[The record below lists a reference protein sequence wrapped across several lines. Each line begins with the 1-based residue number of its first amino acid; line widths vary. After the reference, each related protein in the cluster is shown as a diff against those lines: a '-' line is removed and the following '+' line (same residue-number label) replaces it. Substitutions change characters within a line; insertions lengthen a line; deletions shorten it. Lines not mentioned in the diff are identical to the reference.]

1 MLSQGSVLPGPRV
14 TPAPGMAGL
23 VRVDQDYLW
32 KSGSLSAFRRS
43 LFSIRAEQQEG
54 PAEHQPVGGEKKQ
67 VLSTG
72 SACLGASRLL
82 ASVPRGWKGSL
93 SSLALNL
100 AWVLNLK

>member
-1 MLSQGSVLPGPRV
+1 MRKGHLEKLRGAESGLSPGWIGSRGPGV
-14 TPAPGMAGL
+14 
-23 VRVDQDYLW
+23 LW
-32 KSGSLSAFRRS
+32 KSGCLSAFRKS

-54 PAEHQPVGGEKKQ
+54 PAERQPLGEEKKQ
-67 VLSTG
+67 VFSTG
-72 SACLGASRLL
+72 SACLGAHRLL